1 MKNPRKLVE
10 LSPVIR
16 EWESGVSR
24 RGHGQTRSMGQLSED
39 TPSMGVHSLLSCMI
53 GEMWNIFEDINMVF
67 LIILHIGI
75 NLKFLTN
82 ILIVNETKCS
92 FKVECDYWWT
102 HVWEKRTRN
111 LLCFLLIFIENIPA
125 GHLLLNNLFR
135 QRKLS
140 IYCHICSTFNFHERP
155 AKCLYTRFTLISTL
169 LHDC

>member
-1 MKNPRKLVE
+1 MVRPGA
-10 LSPVIR
+10 
-16 EWESGVSR
+16 WVSWVR
-24 RGHGQTRSMGQLSED
+24 TLRAWVSTVFYHVWWGKCE
-39 TPSMGVHSLLSCMI
+39 
-53 GEMWNIFEDINMVF
+53 IFLNR
-67 LIILHIGI
+67 LIWFSKWFYII

-82 ILIVNETKCS
+82 ILIINETKCS